1 MTFSNLSRA
10 LAALMMVLACTLALA
25 LPTPKDINAAV
36 EAGDFKRAETLLR
49 EVLAEKPNSAKAHY
63 QLGEVLARE
72 TRYDEALAQLKQAR
86 AIDPALKFAS
96 SPEKFQQVLD
106 KVDAAAASG
115 KAVTPTPASP
125 AATSAAPAPERR
137 ESGFPTGYLVG
148 GILLIVLV
156 VVLIRRSNAAT
167 RASQGMYAGATP
179 YGAGNPM
186 AAQPGYGRY
195 GPGGNMAPQPGYGAP
210 QGSGMGG
217 SGMGGA
223 VIGGVAGLA
232 AGYALS
238 KALDGGHESNAA
250 ASRNDGSGSGYVP
263 MDNPAP
269 DLGSFDSGSGG
280 GWDNAGDSGGD
291 SGGGW

>member
-1 MTFSNLSRA
+1 MSITFSHLSRA
-10 LAALMMVLACTLALA
+10 LAALLTALACTLALA

-36 EAGDFKRAETLLR
+36 EAGDFKRAETLLL

-63 QLGEVLARE
+63 ELGEVLARE
-72 TRYDEALAQLKQAR
+72 KRYDEALVQLQKAR

-96 SPEKFQQVLD
+96 SPDKFQQVLD
-106 KVDAAAASG
+106 KVGAAAASA
-115 KAVTPTPASP
+115 KVATQAAASP

-137 ESGFPTGYLVG
+137 DSGFPTGYIVG

-167 RASQGMYAGATP
+167 RAPQGMYPSAAP
-179 YGAGNPM
+179 YGAG
-186 AAQPGYGRY
+186 
-195 GPGGNMAPQPGYGAP
+195 GPMAPQSAYGGYGAP
-210 QGSGMGG
+210 AQGSGI
-217 SGMGGA
+217 GGA

-238 KALDGGHESNAA
+238 KALEGGHEGGAA
-250 ASRNDGSGSGYVP
+250 AQRSDGGNGYVP

-269 DLGSFDSGSGG
+269 DLGNFDSGSAG
-280 GWDNAGDSGGD
+280 GWDNAGDSGGGD
-291 SGGGW
+291 SGGDW

>member
-1 MTFSNLSRA
+1 
-10 LAALMMVLACTLALA
+10 MMVLACTLALA

-125 AATSAAPAPERR
+125 AATSAAPERR
-137 ESGFPTGYLVG
+137 ESGFPTGYVVG

-179 YGAGNPM
+179 HGAGNPM

-210 QGSGMGG
+210 QG

>member
-1 MTFSNLSRA
+1 MPMTFSNLSRA

-125 AATSAAPAPERR
+125 AATSAAPERR
-137 ESGFPTGYLVG
+137 ESGFPTGYVVG

-167 RASQGMYAGATP
+167 RASQDMYVGATP

-217 SGMGGA
+217 A

-250 ASRNDGSGSGYVP
+250 TSRNDGNGSGYVP

-280 GWDNAGDSGGD
+280 GWDNAGDSDSGGD

>member
-125 AATSAAPAPERR
+125 AATSAAPERR
-137 ESGFPTGYLVG
+137 ESGFPTGYVVG

-179 YGAGNPM
+179 HGAGNPM

-210 QGSGMGG
+210 QG

>member
-1 MTFSNLSRA
+1 
-10 LAALMMVLACTLALA
+10 MMVLACTLALA

-115 KAVTPTPASP
+115 KAVTTTPASP

-186 AAQPGYGRY
+186 AAQPGYG
-195 GPGGNMAPQPGYGAP
+195 PGGNMAPQPGYGAP

-217 SGMGGA
+217 A

-232 AGYALS
+232 AGYAR
-238 KALDGGHESNAA
+238 
-250 ASRNDGSGSGYVP
+250 RNGK
-263 MDNPAP
+263 
-269 DLGSFDSGSGG
+269 GG
-280 GWDNAGDSGGD
+280 GGRSAEKQATPARTIGLERTHWIPPPVSLNVPE
-291 SGGGW
+291 

>member
-1 MTFSNLSRA
+1 MQITFSHLSRA
-10 LAALMMVLACTLALA
+10 LTAVFVALACTLALA

-36 EAGDFKRAETLLR
+36 EAGDFKRAETLLL

-63 QLGEVLARE
+63 ELGEVLARE
-72 TRYDEALAQLKQAR
+72 KRYDEALAQLKQAR

-96 SPEKFQQVLD
+96 SPDKFQQVLD
-106 KVDAAAASG
+106 KVGAAAASAH
-115 KAVTPTPASP
+115 AVTQVP

-137 ESGFPTGYLVG
+137 DSGIPTGYMLG

-167 RASQGMYAGATP
+167 RAPQGMYPSAAP
-179 YGAGNPM
+179 YGAGG
-186 AAQPGYGRY
+186 A
-195 GPGGNMAPQPGYGAP
+195 MAPQPGYGGYGAP
-210 QGSGMGG
+210 AQGSGI
-217 SGMGGA
+217 GGA

-238 KALDGGHESNAA
+238 KALEGGHESG
-250 ASRNDGSGSGYVP
+250 ASAQRGSDSNGYVP

-269 DLGSFDSGSGG
+269 DLGSFDSGSAG
-280 GWDNAGDSGGD
+280 GWDNAGDSGGGGD
-291 SGGGW
+291 SGGDW

>member
-1 MTFSNLSRA
+1 
-10 LAALMMVLACTLALA
+10 MMVLACTLALA

-115 KAVTPTPASP
+115 KAVTTTPASP

-137 ESGFPTGYLVG
+137 ESGFPTGYVVG

-186 AAQPGYGRY
+186 AAQPGYG
-195 GPGGNMAPQPGYGAP
+195 PGGNMAPQPGYGAP
-210 QGSGMGG
+210 QG